1 MLPSLSGL
9 CSAGKLWQVRA
20 GCLCRQAAVRAG
32 KGRSSRANSEGGSC
46 AVSLAEEAACLSQLC
61 AACRRAEGRQGNGIF
76 AASMERRMVQKSCP
90 GSCSPEEG
98 MAKDSGAA
106 DQQDTVSACRGA
118 GIAGPGAAG
127 HRTRLSHRAQGAR
140 RGVLHCPAMAAT
152 AGFAFSHPC
161 ASC

>member
-9 CSAGKLWQVRA
+9 CCMEAVAGSGRVPVQA
-20 GCLCRQAAVRAG
+20 GSGQVRAG
-32 KGRSSRANSEGGSC
+32 KGRSRANSEGGSC

-61 AACRRAEGRQGNGIF
+61 AACRRAEGRQGKGIF

-106 DQQDTVSACRGA
+106 DQQDTVPACRGA

-140 RGVLHCPAMAAT
+140 TGIPHCPAMAAT

-161 ASC
+161 ALC